1 MRPDIDPGSGE
12 VVVLLLLAIIAC
24 SVWAWHQFRSE
35 P

>member
-12 VVVLLLLAIIAC
+12 LLVLIVIAIVSWIA
-24 SVWAWHQFRSE
+24 WAWTQTRSE